1 MGNIY
6 YPWETFIIERELRQR
21 PKIVDAISKNIFNF
35 RRWVNKSV
43 SLRKNRTLYILY
55 SLLARPNNVMQDIY
69 SQRGKKKSGI

>member
-43 SLRKNRTLYILY
+43 SLRKKIAPYIY
-55 SLLARPNNVMQDIY
+55 Y
-69 SQRGKKKSGI
+69 THF